1 MFRFVQRQQND
12 LISASYFH
20 RAEKLLALA
29 PNAGKGIPAA
39 QSPTALGASQGV
51 GPATCVCWVGDG
63 CRLFASGHHSGEVL
77 LWALPPEVKETGANG
92 IRSGS
97 CTGT

>member
-1 MFRFVQRQQND
+1 MFCFVQGQEFDR
-12 LISASYFH
+12 ISASYSR

-29 PNAGKGIPAA
+29 PNAGEGGPAA
-39 QSPTALGASQGV
+39 QSPTASGASQGV

-77 LWALPPEVKETGANG
+77 LWSLPPEAKETGAH
-92 IRSGS
+92 
-97 CTGT
+97 